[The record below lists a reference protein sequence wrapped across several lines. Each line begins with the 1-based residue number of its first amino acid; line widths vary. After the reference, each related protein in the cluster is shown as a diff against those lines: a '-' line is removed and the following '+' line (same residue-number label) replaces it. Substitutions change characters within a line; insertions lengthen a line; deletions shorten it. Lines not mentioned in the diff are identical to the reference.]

1 MQPENLEQILSGE
14 QWALWSSLNSPEAV
28 QAYLD
33 SIPYS
38 AEDANRCTVSVLR
51 DRQAHCLDGGLF
63 AAAALESL
71 GYPPLIL
78 DLLPEPGMDD
88 DHVLALFRGRDGWGC
103 LAKSNFS
110 GLRYRAPV
118 YRSLR
123 ELVMSYFENYFN
135 LHGERCLRGYT
146 RPVDLRRY
154 DRFNWRSSDHGADVI
169 EQRLK
174 RLKLIPIISAET
186 AATLGKVDQRSYD
199 AGMLGVDLKG
209 LYQPREAVK

>member
-1 MQPENLEQILSGE
+1 MDDDLERNLSADQLAV
-14 QWALWSSLNSPEAV
+14 WRSLDNPEAI
-28 QAYLD
+28 QAFLD

-38 AEDANRCTVSVLR
+38 AEDANRCVASVLR

-63 AAAALESL
+63 AAAALERL

-78 DLLPEPGMDD
+78 DLLPEPGKDD
-88 DHVLALFRGRDGWGC
+88 DHVLALFNGRDGWGC
-103 LAKSNFS
+103 VAKSNFS

-118 YRSLR
+118 YRTLR

-135 LHGERCLRGYT
+135 LNGERCLRGYT
-146 RPVDLRRY
+146 RPIDLRRY
-154 DRFNWRSSDHGADVI
+154 NPWQWRTKDRGADLI

-174 RLKLIPIISAET
+174 TLKVVPLFSAET
-186 AATLGKVDQRSYD
+186 AAALGKVDQRSYE

-209 LYQPREAVK
+209 VYKPKAG